1 MVHTPTTIKEYKM
14 DIQVI
19 KDQIK
24 KLENPPKT
32 RYGNWRTSRA
42 KLLQDRED
50 REYSLNWLRSE
61 LDRKLK

>member
-1 MVHTPTTIKEYKM
+1 M

-24 KLENPPKT
+24 NLENPPKP

-42 KLLQDRED
+42 KIRQDRED
-50 REYSLNWLRSE
+50 REYSLNWLRAE
-61 LDRKLK
+61 LDRKLKQKVLY